1 MNWVDWRGWARSFRS
16 FGQSRLARHFISHNR
31 RIFPARGNVAKGDA
45 IVLMELNDMA
55 SAHIAYSYLA
65 NSLADRCAGEV
76 WAYYPR
82 TLNESTQRVLFWLR
96 AKLGS
101 RFFGVYSSFGIS
113 NFIAIRPT
121 SKQRARAG
129 DLVAEL
135 LPQLQSKTDLEAIH
149 INGVWVGDLIYDT
162 YLRRF
167 NRPTVDIQSV
177 EFREFFQESIELF
190 VWWEDFFGS
199 HDVRGVSVSHCVY
212 NLAMPLRIAVE
223 RGIPAFQ
230 AGLTHVYRLNK
241 DNYFAYND
249 FHYFPERFSELS
261 GSVQAEGLAEAKRRI
276 ERRFAGEVGV
286 DMSYSSK
293 SAYGAPRHDELL
305 KPSPRKKIL
314 IATHCFFDSPH
325 SYGKNVFPDFYEWI
339 QFLGEI
345 SNQTD
350 YDWYIKTH
358 PDYLPGTKEIIDDF
372 IARFP
377 RFVLL
382 PSNAS
387 HLQIINEGIDFAL
400 TVYGTIGFEYA
411 ALGIPVINNSP
422 NNPHIAYDFNIHT
435 KNVTE
440 YREALMS
447 MDSLDFQIDKQQV
460 YQYYF
465 MRNVFNTNDLFFDDF
480 DKVVDK
486 IGGYEQQFF
495 PDIYREWLDVWT
507 PEKHAEIKAGLTAFI
522 DSQDFRMD
530 YRHLGREFA
539 LKTVE
544 DVA

>member
-1 MNWVDWRGWARSFRS
+1 
-16 FGQSRLARHFISHNR
+16 
-31 RIFPARGNVAKGDA
+31 
-45 IVLMELNDMA
+45 
-55 SAHIAYSYLA
+55 
-65 NSLADRCAGEV
+65 
-76 WAYYPR
+76 
-82 TLNESTQRVLFWLR
+82 
-96 AKLGS
+96 
-101 RFFGVYSSFGIS
+101 
-113 NFIAIRPT
+113 
-121 SKQRARAG
+121 
-129 DLVAEL
+129 
-135 LPQLQSKTDLEAIH
+135 
-149 INGVWVGDLIYDT
+149 
-162 YLRRF
+162 
-167 NRPTVDIQSV
+167 
-177 EFREFFQESIELF
+177 
-190 VWWEDFFGS
+190 
-199 HDVRGVSVSHCVY
+199 
-212 NLAMPLRIAVE
+212 
-223 RGIPAFQ
+223 
-230 AGLTHVYRLNK
+230 
-241 DNYFAYND
+241 
-249 FHYFPERFSELS
+249 
-261 GSVQAEGLAEAKRRI
+261 
-276 ERRFAGEVGV
+276 
-286 DMSYSSK
+286 
-293 SAYGAPRHDELL
+293 
-305 KPSPRKKIL
+305 
-314 IATHCFFDSPH
+314 
-325 SYGKNVFPDFYEWI
+325 VFPDFYEWI

-447 MDSLDFQIDKQQV
+447 LDSLDFQIDKQQV